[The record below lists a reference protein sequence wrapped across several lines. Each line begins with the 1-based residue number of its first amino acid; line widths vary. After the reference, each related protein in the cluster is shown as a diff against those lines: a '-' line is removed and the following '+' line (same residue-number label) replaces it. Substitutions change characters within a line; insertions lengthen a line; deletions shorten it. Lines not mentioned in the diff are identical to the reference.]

1 MDTTPRM
8 ALDAYLPI
16 DRRRALARGEVLPER
31 SLGSALFADLSGFT
45 PLMEHLSNTLGPQQ
59 GAEELTHLLNALF
72 TPLIAEVHGHGGSI
86 LAFGGDALTCWFP
99 ALTPHPP
106 VPLHARGRGE
116 RGVGESGV
124 RAAACA
130 QAMLGHVAAFQGTGT
145 LAGPMHLSMHIGIA
159 SGPVRRLCAGRPPYG
174 LYDVLAG
181 ATVERMAAA
190 ASRSVAGQVAVDR
203 ATAAQLPQA
212 TWQLLDEDFA
222 LLGGAPLP
230 EPAQTIGRLE
240 EIPPLSSR
248 QVRRWLA
255 EPLYRRLQAGAGA
268 FSAELRIVTSMFVQ
282 FAGLDYDGDPDAG
295 TKLQRYI
302 ALVQKHLTPYEG
314 YLAMVACGDK
324 GSLLHIVFGA
334 PLAHE
339 DDPTRAV
346 GFALELQAAVAALP
360 FIHGQRIGVSVGR
373 VYAGILGSPER
384 CTYTVLGDEV
394 NLSARLMQTAEPG
407 QVLVSNHV
415 QRAAPGFAYRPLGTV
430 ALKGRAEPVPVLEA
444 LAAQERRTVETGEL
458 LVGREEELA
467 RLAELVAAVESGRG
481 KVLLLLGE
489 AGVGKSALVRALLRR
504 VAQRG
509 WATYVSPCLSY
520 GKNTP
525 YLPWRGIVEQAAGLP
540 AEAGPAERMARL
552 GEVLSTLPDPP
563 GFLGYWQARLP
574 LLAEAMGLPV
584 SETPLTRSLEGELR
598 RDNTFRVLEAL
609 VRHLARERPAVVVL
623 EDAYWAD
630 ELSLAL
636 AAQIGRGLGDIP
648 LLLTIV
654 QRPFTAQ
661 TPPSLL
667 DLQALPHQ
675 ATMTLAGLGQ
685 TAAAE
690 LARQRLRG
698 AELPPRLQAL
708 LQEKARGNPF
718 FIEELLRAL
727 EEAGHLRRA
736 NGTVELAGTWEA
748 LELPDTIEGVV
759 RARMDRL
766 PEAERLTLKVAAVI
780 GRTFQRPLLQE
791 VHPAR
796 PPEVALARQ
805 LDYLGQAA
813 FTLLE
818 EKAPEWRYAFQHP
831 ILHEVAYETLL
842 FAQRRQLHGAI
853 GAVLEGWH
861 AGDPLR
867 VLDLLAY
874 HYARSETREKA
885 VYYLYRAAEKARHEY
900 ANEVALGYYTQALER
915 LLPEEQEKRYE
926 VLSGRER
933 IYDLLG
939 EREAQEKDLQEMAA
953 LAQVLADPC
962 RQVEVLNRQARRAVD
977 MGAFEEARDL
987 AQRARQ
993 FAEESGDRAGSALAQ
1008 RILGISHASQGEF
1021 EEALHFLTQARQ
1033 IYKETGDGPGEASC
1047 LSNLGSV
1054 HFYRGDSEES
1064 RRYYQQALAMARR
1077 LADRRLEA
1085 FLLDNLGLTYRHQGD
1100 YGRARS
1106 CGEQAAAILREI
1118 GDIPNVQINLGNVG
1132 TLALVQGDLEMAR
1145 SHYLEALQ
1153 LARDLL
1159 DTEGEATTLCDL
1171 GRLYTCQGQ
1180 YGEARRCL
1188 RTAGQLFR
1196 RMGHRRGQADTARN
1210 LGVLEYWAGRPR
1222 AAARSLRRALTLW
1235 QELGDAGNTLA
1246 TQAWLGLACLALGEG
1261 EQACSLLQEVEA
1273 RLQAGEYSGAY
1284 PEQEL
1289 WWAAYRVWKY
1299 CNQEERA
1306 RRAIEQAH
1314 RLVQEQAARIGDPAL
1329 RRSFLEQIPVNR
1341 EVELEVGS
1349 WMLEDGGPGP
1359 HGPPPSNL

>member
-1 MDTTPRM
+1 MLTDTTRRM
-8 ALDAYLPI
+8 ALDAYLPL

-45 PLMEHLSNTLGPQQ
+45 LLMEHLCATLGPQH

-86 LAFGGDALTCWFP
+86 VAFGGDALTCWFP
-99 ALTPHPP
+99 ALTPPP
-106 VPLHARGRGE
+106 
-116 RGVGESGV
+116 RGVGGSGV

-130 QAMLGHVAAFQGTGT
+130 QAMLGHVASFQGAGT
-145 LAGPMHLSMHIGIA
+145 SAGPVRLSMHIGIA
-159 SGPVRRLCAGRPPYG
+159 SGPVRRLCIGRPPYG

-190 ASRSVAGQVAVDR
+190 ASRSAAGQVAVDR

-212 TWQLLDEDFA
+212 TWRPLDEEFA

-230 EPAQTIGRLE
+230 GAAHAIGRLE
-240 EIPPLSSR
+240 EIPPLPSR
-248 QVRRWLA
+248 RVRRWLA

-282 FAGLDYDGDPDAG
+282 FAGLDYDGDPDVES
-295 TKLQRYI
+295 KLQRYI
-302 ALVQKHLTPYEG
+302 ALAQERLAPYEG

-339 DDPTRAV
+339 DDPARAV
-346 GFALELQAAVAALP
+346 GFALDFQAAVAALP

-394 NLSARLMQTAEPG
+394 NLSARLMQAAEPD
-407 QVLVSNHV
+407 QVLVSNRV
-415 QRAAPGFAYRPLGTV
+415 QRAAPGFAYRALGIV

-444 LAAQERRTVETGEL
+444 LAAQGRRTVSSEEL

-504 VAQRG
+504 VAQHG

-525 YLPWRGIVEQAAGLP
+525 YLPWRTIVEQAAGLP
-540 AEAGPAERMARL
+540 PEAGPAERVARL
-552 GEVLSTLPDPP
+552 SEVLAALPDPP
-563 GFLGYWQARLP
+563 GIPGYWQARLP

-609 VRHLARERPAVVVL
+609 VCHQAHERPAIVVL

-675 ATMTLAGLGQ
+675 TTMTLAGLGQ

-690 LARQRLRG
+690 LARQRLHG

-727 EEAGHLRRA
+727 EEAGYLRRV
-736 NGTVELAGTWEA
+736 NGTVELAGAWEA

-813 FTLLE
+813 FTMLE

-874 HYARSETREKA
+874 HYARSEEREKA
-885 VYYLYRAAEKARHEY
+885 VHYLQAAADKARREY

-953 LAQVLADPC
+953 LAQVLADPR
-962 RQVEVLNRQARRAVD
+962 RQVEVLNRQARRAVN
-977 MGAFEEARDL
+977 MGLFEEARRL
-987 AQRARQ
+987 AEQARCSATAWDDQ
-993 FAEESGDRAGSALAQ
+993 AGTALAE
-1008 RILGISHASQGEF
+1008 RTLGIIHGSYGEYEAALSSFRRSQE
-1021 EEALHFLTQARQ
+1021 
-1033 IYKETGDGPGEASC
+1033 IYQRLGDGPGEIAC
-1047 LSNLGSV
+1047 LTNIGTAQMYQGDLLAAV
-1054 HFYRGDSEES
+1054 HSHER
-1064 RRYYQQALAMARR
+1064 ALEMARR
-1077 LADRRLEA
+1077 LGDRRREA
-1085 FLLDNLGLTYRHQGD
+1085 LLLDNLGVSYRYLGD
-1100 YGRARS
+1100 YGRARCCS
-1106 CGEQAAAILREI
+1106 EQALTILREI
-1118 GDIPNVQINLGNVG
+1118 GDAPNVEINLGNLG
-1132 TLALVQGDLEMAR
+1132 TMAMVSGDLETAR
-1145 SHYLEALQ
+1145 SYYVEALR
-1153 LARDLL
+1153 LARHLSDP
-1159 DTEGEATTLCDL
+1159 EGEATNLCDL
-1171 GRLYTCQGQ
+1171 GRLYTWQGQ
-1180 YGEARRCL
+1180 YQQARRCL
-1188 RTAGQLFR
+1188 QAAAQLFG

-1235 QELGDAGNTLA
+1235 QELGDAGNALA

-1289 WWAAYRVWKY
+1289 WWAAYRVWRY

-1349 WMLEDGGPGP
+1349 WMLEDGGPEP
-1359 HGPPPSNL
+1359 YGPPPSNL